1 LDQLPGE
8 IKAADDR
15 AKKALL
21 DTSRIS
27 DELRSEQ
34 EHSAQ
39 IEKIRKSLEI
49 QVKELT
55 IRVEEAECCLINLLQ
70 YLSHI
75 MAWHSK
81 KSKYNVHLN
90 PLWVK
95 ILFL

>member
-1 LDQLPGE
+1 LDELHGE

-21 DTSRIS
+21 DTSRIA

-49 QVKELT
+49 HVKELT
-55 IRVEEAECCLINLLQ
+55 IRVEEAESSGIKGG
-70 YLSHI
+70 
-75 MAWHSK
+75 K
-81 KSKYNVHLN
+81 KAIAKLEQRV
-90 PLWVK
+90 
-95 ILFL
+95 